1 MAASEIHSSTKLE
14 SIVAG
19 LKKAWVLGLGLGRER
34 AGALLIVLDGVY
46 GGGVDA
52 QLISK
57 PENITNAKVLVFID
71 QPLLVCAVMD

>member
-1 MAASEIHSSTKLE
+1 M
-14 SIVAG
+14 VAG
-19 LKKAWVLGLGLGRER
+19 LKKAWVLALGLGPGR

-57 PENITNAKVLVFID
+57 PESITNAKVLVFID